1 MALLLALSLLL
12 CLSACGSADPVCG
25 RYLCVGAEAEG
36 IQMSAALLGEEST
49 ALNLTADG
57 RGTLTRGEAQGRLSW
72 SREGDLLRL
81 DVGGKLYDAELRDG
95 LLLLQLEPGLSLRF
109 AREDSMPAEEEQAA
123 PQSLSWYGWWS
134 VEGSTGSLPDSWRDC
149 CACLTTGDYGAE
161 LRLWDE
167 ESSREEPLALVQL
180 RWEDGLIV
188 SRSGWFLG
196 TEIREGEWRLD
207 PAAEETALSGAAQ
220 AGDERFSYEIR
231 LRPWGARWEESGGRL
246 PFRYEDWYL
255 PLIEDGAAMPERIG

>member
-1 MALLLALSLLL
+1 MTALLLALALLL
-12 CLSACGSADPVCG
+12 CLPACGGADPVCG

-36 IQMSAALLGEEST
+36 IQMPAALLGEETTVLS
-49 ALNLTADG
+49 LTADG
-57 RGTLTRGEAQGRLSW
+57 RGTLTRGGAQGSLSW

-81 DVGGKLYDAELRDG
+81 DVGGKLYDATLRDG

-109 AREDSMPAEEEQAA
+109 APEDAA
-123 PQSLSWYGWWS
+123 PETMAEPESLDWYGWWS
-134 VEGSTGSLPDSWRDC
+134 VQGSTGTLPDSWRDC
-149 CACLTTGDYGAE
+149 CACLTTDDFGAE

-167 ESSREEPLALVQL
+167 ESSREEPLALVRL

-188 SRSGWFLG
+188 SQSGWFLSS
-196 TEIREGEWRLD
+196 EIGEGEWRLD
-207 PAAEETALSGAAQ
+207 PAAEETVLSGVAQ

-231 LRPWGARWEESGGRL
+231 LRPWGARWEKSGGRL

-255 PLIEDGAAMPERIG
+255 PLIEDGAAMPDQIG